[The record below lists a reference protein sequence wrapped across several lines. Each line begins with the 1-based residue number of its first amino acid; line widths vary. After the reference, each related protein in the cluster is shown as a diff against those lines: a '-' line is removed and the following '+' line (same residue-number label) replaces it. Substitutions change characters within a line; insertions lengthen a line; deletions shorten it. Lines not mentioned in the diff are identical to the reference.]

1 MNDNI
6 YKKVSWRI
14 VPFLL
19 ICYTLAYLDRVNVSF
34 AKIQMI
40 SDLSLS
46 ETVYGFGAGIFFIG
60 YFIFEVPSNYLLV
73 KIGPSRWLG
82 FLMVVWGILSACTM
96 FINSATQYY
105 ILRFT
110 LGLAEA
116 GFFPGV
122 IYYLSEW
129 YPSRKR
135 AKVTAIFLVQQLFQE
150 YLVDQSLVL

>member
-19 ICYTLAYLDRVNVSF
+19 ICYTLVYLDRVNVSF

-82 FLMVVWGILSACTM
+82 FLMVVWGILLACTM
-96 FINSATQYY
+96 LINSATQYY
-105 ILRFT
+105 VLRFT

-116 GFFPGV
+116 GFFPGGE
-122 IYYLSEW
+122 L
-129 YPSRKR
+129 R
-135 AKVTAIFLVQQLFQE
+135 
-150 YLVDQSLVL
+150 